1 LALRFDRSTYQHQF
15 NRTHSAALKSGIKE
29 ISETQTRYGYWR
41 IYFILRRDGWLVN
54 MKKV

>member
-1 LALRFDRSTYQHQF
+1 M
-15 NRTHSAALKSGIKE
+15 HSAALKSRIKE
-29 ISETQTRYGYWR
+29 ISETHTRYGYWR